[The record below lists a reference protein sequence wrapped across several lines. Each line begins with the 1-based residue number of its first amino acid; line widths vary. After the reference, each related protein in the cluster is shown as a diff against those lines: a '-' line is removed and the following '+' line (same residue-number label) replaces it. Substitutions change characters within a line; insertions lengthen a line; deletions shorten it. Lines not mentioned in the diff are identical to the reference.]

1 VTRKEA
7 RAAVPKSQV
16 QAVVDAYHV
25 GTPQDEIV
33 DRMGRLVDDACKR
46 NGLVVIDARRWKAAC
61 IEYAKR
67 VHESNRVEYIRV
79 MNPLVGAKSAR
90 KIAKGWA

>member
-1 VTRKEA
+1 MTRNEA
-7 RAAVPKSQV
+7 RAAVPRYQV
-16 QAVVDAYHV
+16 RTVVGSFHV
-25 GTPQDEIV
+25 GD
-33 DRMGRLVDDACKR
+33 LVSDVVERVAELAGDACKR
-46 NGLVVIDARRWKAAC
+46 NGLVGIDARRWKAAC